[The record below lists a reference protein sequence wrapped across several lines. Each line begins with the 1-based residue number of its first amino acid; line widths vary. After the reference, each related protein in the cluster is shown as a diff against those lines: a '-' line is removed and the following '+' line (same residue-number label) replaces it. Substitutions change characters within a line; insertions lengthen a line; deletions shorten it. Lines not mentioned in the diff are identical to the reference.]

1 VVDWLAYYGIEAR
14 ESDRPSELG
23 VPATLTV
30 IRRNLRTDAR
40 SYCVVPIEPAAAG
53 EAQKDAIVECMVG
66 YFPEVR
72 WRDYDARRQIATFL
86 GRKHVYLAIYE
97 EHDVPGSRAASDAA

>member
-1 VVDWLAYYGIEAR
+1 MDWLADYGIEAR
-14 ESDRPSELG
+14 AFDHPADLG

-40 SYCVVPIEPAAAG
+40 SYAVVPIDPAAPG
-53 EAQKDAIVECMVG
+53 DAQRDAIVRCMHG

-72 WRDYDARRQIATFL
+72 WRHYNAEKQVATFV
-86 GRKHVYLAIYE
+86 GRKHVFVAIYE
-97 EHDVPGSRAASDAA
+97 EHDLGAGRASDAA

>member
-1 VVDWLAYYGIEAR
+1 MDWLAHYGVDAR
-14 ESDRPSELG
+14 DSDRPSALG

-40 SYCVVPIEPAAAG
+40 SYCVVPIEPAPRG
-53 EAQKDAIVECMVG
+53 DAQRDAIVDCMDA
-66 YFPEVR
+66 YFPDVR
-72 WRDYDARRQIATFL
+72 WIDYDVDKQIATFL

-97 EHDVPGSRAASDAA
+97 KHDVARRRASDAA

>member
-1 VVDWLAYYGIEAR
+1 VVDWLAHFGIDAR
-14 ESDRPSELG
+14 DSDRPSQLG

-40 SYCVVPIEPAAAG
+40 SYCVVPIETAASG
-53 EAQKDAIVECMVG
+53 DAQRDAIVACVGG

-72 WRDYDARRQIATFL
+72 WRDYHAEKQIATFV
-86 GRKHVYLAIYE
+86 GRKHVYIAIYE
-97 EHDVPGSRAASDAA
+97 EHDVASQRTSDAA